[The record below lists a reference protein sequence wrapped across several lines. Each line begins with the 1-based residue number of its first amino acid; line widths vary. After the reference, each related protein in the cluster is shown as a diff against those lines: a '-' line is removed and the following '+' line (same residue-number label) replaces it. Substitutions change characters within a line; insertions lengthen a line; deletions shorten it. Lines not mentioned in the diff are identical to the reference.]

1 MPETDAIETIEQWG
15 YRPGGESKLFKLKP
29 YEPLPEGWSP
39 TPREEDHPNNQVQRA
54 EPAPRSP
61 LDEAAD
67 TKALQDR
74 IATLESDIASL
85 RSQNANQAHELETA
99 EKVFASQRQQIAEQ
113 EAEIARLLAVTP
125 EVFAPATT
133 SAPEGTTTTT
143 EAAKPAGGKK

>member
-99 EKVFASQRQQIAEQ
+99 EQVFASQRSRIAEL
-113 EAEIARLLAVTP
+113 EAAAA
-125 EVFAPATT
+125 APATT
-133 SAPEGTTTTT
+133 SAPEGTTTTGEGNAT
-143 EAAKPAGGKK
+143 AAEQPAKKASGR